1 MDIDR
6 LDHLVLTVEDIETTC
21 AFYTKVLGMKEI
33 TFSGGQ
39 GGEQSGGQTS
49 GQTGVRKAL
58 ALGNQKI
65 NLHEYGNEIDPK
77 AAFPLPGSADLCF
90 ITKVPLSE
98 VIEHIRSCGVNILE
112 GPVTRMGAV
121 GSIVSIY
128 LRDPDKNLIEVSNYI
143 DA

>member
-6 LDHLVLTVEDIETTC
+6 LDHLVLTVEDIATTC

-39 GGEQSGGQTS
+39 AG

-58 ALGNQKI
+58 AFGNQKI
-65 NLHEYGNEIDPK
+65 NLYEYGNEIDPK

-98 VIEHIRSCGVNILE
+98 AIEHIRSCGVNILE
-112 GPVTRMGAV
+112 GPVTRTGAA